1 MTVERFGVR
10 GPESLG
16 WTLLGAPRP
25 SESPMETAVGTRG
38 DAEREPYA
46 LSVNP
51 AMNAHM
57 DRYSFRLERP
67 LVAAI
72 GHCPPRSLRLIR
84 K

>member
-10 GPESLG
+10 GPKSLG
-16 WTLLGAPRP
+16 WTLPGAPRP

-46 LSVNP
+46 LSVRL
-51 AMNAHM
+51 AIHAHM
-57 DRYSFRLERP
+57 DFYSFRLERV
-67 LVAAI
+67 LAAAI
-72 GHCPPRSLRLIR
+72 DHCPSRARLIP